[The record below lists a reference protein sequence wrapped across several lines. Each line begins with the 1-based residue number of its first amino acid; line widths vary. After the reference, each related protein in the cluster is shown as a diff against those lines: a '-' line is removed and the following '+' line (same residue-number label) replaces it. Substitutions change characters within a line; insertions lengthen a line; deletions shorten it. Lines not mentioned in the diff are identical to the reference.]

1 VTTDPEQTVVP
12 EEYAE
17 LRRSIDV
24 GLAQVD
30 GKLALLTQRDEQSS
44 KDMDDLSARVAALE
58 HTRWPLPALAVLAAL
73 GALVVAI
80 WQAVGH

>member
-1 VTTDPEQTVVP
+1 MTTDPEQTVVP
-12 EEYAE
+12 EEHAE

-30 GKLALLTQRDEQSS
+30 GRLALLTQRDERSS
-44 KDMDDLSARVAALE
+44 KDLDELSARVAALE
-58 HTRWPLPALAVLAAL
+58 RNRWPLPALAVLAAL

-80 WQAVGH
+80 WQAAGR